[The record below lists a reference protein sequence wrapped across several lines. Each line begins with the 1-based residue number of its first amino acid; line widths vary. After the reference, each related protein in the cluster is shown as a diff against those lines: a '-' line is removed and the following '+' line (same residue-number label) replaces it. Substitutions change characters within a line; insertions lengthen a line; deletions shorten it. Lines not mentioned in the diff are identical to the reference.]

1 MTYTDHH
8 TKARPSKWVGGHIV
22 GFELCTRTNISI
34 PIWADKHLIVTD
46 ATFNVVLVVARALDK
61 MTH

>member
-22 GFELCTRTNISI
+22 GLEFCSGARESV